1 MAISRVCGSIL
12 IFLWSSSQGAREGD
26 MQKEHV
32 REIKYGQSWL
42 STSEKKE
49 KEAVYLHFEITS
61 FMQH

>member
-1 MAISRVCGSIL
+1 
-12 IFLWSSSQGAREGD
+12 